1 MPYRASHPDE
11 TVLHHALRDA
21 LNHGLRNTNFFVWI
35 RVKPTGRTTQFDDLP
50 RIVNDTE
57 IWLNSLNPD
66 AVKEKELPKR
76 RFDERA
82 ASVEITALPRK
93 PEVRGYRATEIVGN
107 PSPVLVGWN

>member
-11 TVLHHALRDA
+11 TVLHYALRDA
-21 LNHGLRNTNFFVWI
+21 LNRGLRNTNFFVWI
-35 RVKPTGRTTQFDDLP
+35 RVKPTGNAKQFDDLP

-66 AVKEKELPKR
+66 AVREKELPKR